1 MVLVFVMNYKRKK
14 VSKYRKFT
22 KEEINNLD
30 MVKFRGDI
38 NVFSSGDNIDDA
50 LSYLMKQK
58 IIGFDTETRPRFT
71 KGPLNAPSIIQLAG
85 DDRVFIFQL
94 NSEKIFKRL
103 SEVLSNKNITKTGVS
118 VERDLIELMYFYPF
132 DPCSFVDL
140 GNVARDFNLPHH
152 GLRGLTALLMSVRIS
167 KGAQVSDWSR
177 KKLSNSQI
185 SYAATDAWIS
195 LELFKKFEEKNI
207 V

>member
-1 MVLVFVMNYKRKK
+1 MSYKREK

-38 NVFSSGDNIDDA
+38 DVFSSSDNIDDA
-50 LSYLMKQK
+50 LSYLMDQEV
-58 IIGFDTETRPRFT
+58 IGFDTETRPRFT
-71 KGPLNAPSIIQLAG
+71 KGPLNAPSIMQLAG
-85 DDRVFIFQL
+85 DDRAFIFQL
-94 NSEKIFKRL
+94 NSKKNFKKL
-103 SEVLSNKNITKTGVS
+103 SKVLSNKSITKAGVS
-118 VERDLIELMYFYPF
+118 VDRDLIELMYFYPF
-132 DPCSFVDL
+132 DPCCFVDL
-140 GNVARDFNLPHH
+140 GDVARRKNLPHH

-177 KKLSNSQI
+177 KELSDSQI